1 MILSTLC
8 YFTLCDLNVYFFVY
22 RWQGR
27 FRIDASFDRRSDR
40 EDDEPRGLQGSV
52 RKTIEGHQRGNEAQ
66 TVRQPTGKT
75 IYVVGTVTKVSNV
88 CIVYTDS

>member
-1 MILSTLC
+1 VLFLFNAKVIGYCLL
-8 YFTLCDLNVYFFVY
+8 FTLCHITFNDLNVFFVY

-27 FRIDASFDRRSDR
+27 FRIDASFDRRTDR

-52 RKTIEGHQRGNEAQ
+52 RKTIEGHQRGNQAQ

-75 IYVVGTVTKVSNV
+75 LSIES
-88 CIVYTDS
+88 